1 MLLHLIGISF
11 ARDIF
16 EVLDHMT
23 DMWIFTTI
31 SRAFSSF
38 SEVHEPESQRELKV
52 CEQEGQWE
60 RRAFCERALLF
71 LCKEIS
77 DLFFASAAKTKRHI
91 KRSTGQ
97 RPLKSPFETG

>member
-60 RRAFCERALLF
+60 SQRALLF

-91 KRSTGQ
+91 KMSTGQ
-97 RPLKSPFETG
+97 RPIKSPFKTG

>member
-1 MLLHLIGISF
+1 MLLHLIGISS

-31 SRAFSSF
+31 SRAFSSSSS

-52 CEQEGQWE
+52 REQEGQ
-60 RRAFCERALLF
+60 R
-71 LCKEIS
+71 
-77 DLFFASAAKTKRHI
+77 DNDH
-91 KRSTGQ
+91 
-97 RPLKSPFETG
+97 

>member
-1 MLLHLIGISF
+1 MQTYRYVYLALDSTYVHGQWAPYHTHIRRVAPPYRHFL
-11 ARDIF
+11 DIF

-38 SEVHEPESQRELKV
+38 SEVHEPKSQRELKV

-60 RRAFCERALLF
+60 SLL
-71 LCKEIS
+71 
-77 DLFFASAAKTKRHI
+77 
-91 KRSTGQ
+91 
-97 RPLKSPFETG
+97 